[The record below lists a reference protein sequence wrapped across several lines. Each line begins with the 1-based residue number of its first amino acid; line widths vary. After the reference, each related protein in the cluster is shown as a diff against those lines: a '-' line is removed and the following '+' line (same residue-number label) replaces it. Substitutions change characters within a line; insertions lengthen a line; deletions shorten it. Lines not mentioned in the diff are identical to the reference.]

1 MPAHLEAV
9 CVCECVYPLTLLSP
23 PAVRCPAA
31 LSADGAVNV
40 WAGTLVRVIL
50 LFKCRLAEEAGSGK
64 VGEEASWVCE
74 GLRGR
79 GNLERAVGEGHNI
92 NKDLDPQA
100 GHVGHPK
107 SLEFTKEGMECPWSS
122 KEGHGAGILSACKA
136 NLLSNLFLPQLPY
149 PSLGTGTAEL
159 GSEFK
164 GLLLQPSQRPES
176 PSIFPNQE
184 QPLRSECTQG
194 RPGETTL

>member
-1 MPAHLEAV
+1 M
-9 CVCECVYPLTLLSP
+9 CPLTLLSP

-31 LSADGAVNV
+31 LSAGDAVKV
-40 WAGTLVRVIL
+40 WAGRPVRVIL

-64 VGEEASWVCE
+64 VGEEESWVCE

-79 GNLERAVGEGHNI
+79 GNLGRAVGEGHNI

-100 GHVGHPK
+100 GRVGHPK
-107 SLEFTKEGMECPWSS
+107 SLEFTEEGMECPWRS
-122 KEGHGAGILSACKA
+122 KAGHGAGVRSASKA
-136 NLLSNLFLPQLPY
+136 TLLSNLFLPQLPY

-164 GLLLQPSQRPES
+164 GLLLQSSQRPES

-184 QPLRSECTQG
+184 QPLRPERTQG
-194 RPGETTL
+194 RPGETTH

>member
-1 MPAHLEAV
+1 M
-9 CVCECVYPLTLLSP
+9 
-23 PAVRCPAA
+23 
-31 LSADGAVNV
+31 
-40 WAGTLVRVIL
+40 
-50 LFKCRLAEEAGSGK
+50 
-64 VGEEASWVCE
+64 GEEASWVCE

-184 QPLRSECTQG
+184 QPLRSERTQG